1 MKTTAYLGIFLLLL
15 APAGAQVFR
24 PEAVNGALLGGVAGA
39 VLANNSGDLGR
50 NGARGAAVGAA
61 AGLLIGQAVG
71 EARAAQPPSADVP
84 AGRRGPATVGVA
96 VGYGRGYGHGPY
108 GFGHHGAGYRVGVAY
123 PSYDLYPAYG
133 YYPGYAVE
141 SYPYYGAYPERS
153 AATDG
158 LLLGALAGGIIGHN
172 SGRGNGWRG
181 AAIGAGAGW
190 ILGSIA
196 DSTRRAAVVEP
207 APAVTTA
214 PAAAP
219 AAPVTIINHHYGTPT
234 PMSAANGLFGR

>member
-1 MKTTAYLGIFLLLL
+1 MKTTVYLGLSLLLL

-50 NGARGAAVGAA
+50 NGARGAVAGAA

-71 EARAAQPPSADVP
+71 EARAAQPPPADAP
-84 AGRRGPATVGVA
+84 AGRRGPAT
-96 VGYGRGYGHGPY
+96 
-108 GFGHHGAGYRVGVAY
+108 VGVAY

-196 DSTRRAAVVEP
+196 DSARRAAVVEP

-219 AAPVTIINHHYGTPT
+219 AAPVTIINHYYGTPT